1 MKKVF
6 YILAIVVLSII
17 IIFNLCS
24 ILDISFFNYRIFK
37 VVTGSM
43 EPNIK
48 IGDVVLIKKE
58 KNYKIGDIVTYKH
71 ENNYITHRIVAVK
84 GNKIIT
90 KGDANNTNDE
100 AINKKDVV
108 GKMIL
113 KLTVLSY
120 INYLIGYP
128 IVWVLLFIIGMVVIL
143 VMPNYKK
150 KNGKI
155 IDEEIL

>member
-71 ENNYITHRIVAVK
+71 ENNYITHRIVSVK